1 MDFSSGRG
9 REDESV
15 KVEGRILME
24 KSVEL
29 INHNVVD
36 VIGWDFSFVL
46 SFASSCGQS

>member
-1 MDFSSGRG
+1 MDFSSGRRRG

-15 KVEGRILME
+15 KVEGTAE

-36 VIGWDFSFVL
+36 VIGWDFSFV
-46 SFASSCGQS
+46 GQS